1 MPTYQPNI
9 TEPFIYTNFLN
20 IMRSVAF
27 QTLNIYVNSV
37 TGQDAG
43 PGRGSSPTSA
53 YKTLKAALTNAFV
66 LSNEAQV
73 VLHLAGADPFSV
85 PDGMTF
91 PQLSSPDQITLNPTP
106 TFGFNKRAP
115 LVIRATPTLFTT
127 IAALNVVSQ
136 ANNAFSGM
144 KEITTTG
151 GLVVNALQGKWLQ
164 DANGVLARVSSNAA
178 AVINIDYSG
187 VDLTAPFLIYD
198 EGATITPA
206 DPLSGNP
213 TVNLRGGTTPIVFF
227 GVAIVASAGGAVQVG
242 PGQQAAFIAC
252 DIPSLSAGSSNNSNL
267 SLPAAVECVACDLSS
282 LSLPAAN
289 LTVSKS
295 RFADGTFT
303 NMSHQSRIVAEQ
315 CSFESMV
322 SRVFSDGSSSPQQQ
336 TMINCIFAGSG
347 VQAINGRLDMQVCDV
362 ADTPAEGVFG
372 LRYATLKLTGVTSST
387 LNAGVGL
394 YLQNGSVAEVDPT
407 TDILSVGNAIQ
418 LGASG
423 PTFATFAAFRT
434 GASPYSS
441 MATGEGSSVWEGAQG
456 QGGSGPPGSLGNVV
470 VVTTTPYVVQP
481 TDGYILVDASLG
493 VITIELPALAGS
505 QARELAIKKIDNSV
519 NNVIIDGDLAENIDG
534 FPTKSLGVQ
543 YQSYSL
549 VGGPSEW
556 SII

>member
-1 MPTYQPNI
+1 M
-9 TEPFIYTNFLN
+9 
-20 IMRSVAF
+20 
-27 QTLNIYVNSV
+27 
-37 TGQDAG
+37 
-43 PGRGSSPTSA
+43 
-53 YKTLKAALTNAFV
+53 
-66 LSNEAQV
+66 
-73 VLHLAGADPFSV
+73 
-85 PDGMTF
+85 
-91 PQLSSPDQITLNPTP
+91 
-106 TFGFNKRAP
+106 
-115 LVIRATPTLFTT
+115 
-127 IAALNVVSQ
+127 
-136 ANNAFSGM
+136 
-144 KEITTTG
+144 
-151 GLVVNALQGKWLQ
+151 
-164 DANGVLARVSSNAA
+164 
-178 AVINIDYSG
+178 
-187 VDLTAPFLIYD
+187 
-198 EGATITPA
+198 
-206 DPLSGNP
+206 
-213 TVNLRGGTTPIVFF
+213 
-227 GVAIVASAGGAVQVG
+227 QVG